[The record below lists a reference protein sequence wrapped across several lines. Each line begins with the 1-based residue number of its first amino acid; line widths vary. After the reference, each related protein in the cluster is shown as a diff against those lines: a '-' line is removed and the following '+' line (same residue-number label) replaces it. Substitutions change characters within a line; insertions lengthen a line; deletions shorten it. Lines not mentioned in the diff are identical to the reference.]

1 MREAK
6 QTFEERVNKIL
17 DQHSVLSLVIVAL
30 VVLACLVLLFW
41 FIVFSGLSSTADF
54 IYAGF

>member
-6 QTFEERVNKIL
+6 QILEERVNKIL
-17 DQHSVLSLVIVAL
+17 DQHSVLSLTVIVL
-30 VVLACLVLLFW
+30 IVLACLVLLFW
-41 FIVFSGLSSTADF
+41 FVVFSGLSFTADF